1 MDCCWT
7 FAAWKKYLKSR
18 PVIII
23 ISGCSPGLLSAQT
36 WRLRGHLLVIC
47 EPPLQKLKVNFH
59 LFAGSVGKNLAS
71 KPNVY
76 VSSSAGA
83 RWREVSMVER
93 SRRHS
98 SWIKPTDVFKFLLS
112 AAKSFKYFN
121 VKKSPVLLNKMFMC
135 PSCPVFGRTAFLHL
149 GGPWW
154 HLSGYRTRGLHH
166 TSEVSVRGNLCG
178 FSCDHSDCKSHVGS
192 SFLESFQVKSPNNW
206 S

>member
-1 MDCCWT
+1 MKKTNFLNSRSGLLLYFCCL
-7 FAAWKKYLKSR
+7 KKKNLKSR

-98 SWIKPTDVFKFLLS
+98 SLIKPTDVFKVLLS

-121 VKKSPVLLNKMFMC
+121 VKKSPFLLKKN
-135 PSCPVFGRTAFLHL
+135 V
-149 GGPWW
+149 
-154 HLSGYRTRGLHH
+154 Y
-166 TSEVSVRGNLCG
+166 VSVM
-178 FSCDHSDCKSHVGS
+178 S
-192 SFLESFQVKSPNNW
+192 SLWQDRISTPGGTMVAS
-206 S
+206 